1 MDRRVLLSRRHHVL
15 RNPAAVPARAGVNK
29 EAVDAF
35 TLAHIAFG
43 ALLGI
48 IGVPWWVAAGFAVGW
63 ELLERP
69 MKATTPQM
77 FPVSSQDSFANA
89 AFDAVGM
96 FGGWAAARGV
106 MVGHFRRF

>member
-1 MDRRVLLSRRHHVL
+1 MDRRILLQRRLGVR
-15 RNPAAVPARAGVNK
+15 RNPAAVPARHGVNK

-43 ALLGI
+43 ALLGV

-69 MKATTPQM
+69 LKATTPAM
-77 FPVSSQDSFANA
+77 FPNASQDSFANA
-89 AFDAVGM
+89 SFDALGM
-96 FGGWAAARGV
+96 FGGWALARGV
-106 MVGHFRRF
+106 KIGHFRGF